1 MMTMVEIGH
10 RLVWTKEISRE
21 WRKHASRF
29 SRTWRTTMIQKD
41 LVVDAGDPRD
51 PDLETAIDEAAEFEG
66 RRVEMQK
73 DRHLIVAA
81 LRTERRIISLN
92 EKDRERFARICDQ
105 VTQIQRI
112 VWVNPRL
119 ANEDCSEWL
128 KRGASSDEHRRLA
141 HYTKSE

>member
-1 MMTMVEIGH
+1 
-10 RLVWTKEISRE
+10 
-21 WRKHASRF
+21 
-29 SRTWRTTMIQKD
+29 MIQKD
-41 LVVDAGDPRD
+41 LVVDAGNPRD
-51 PDLETAIDEAAEFEG
+51 PDLEAAIDEAAEFEG
-66 RRVEMQK
+66 RRMEMQK

-112 VWVNPRL
+112 VWVNPCL
-119 ANEDCSEWL
+119 TNENCSEWL
-128 KRGASSDEHRRLA
+128 KRGANSDEHRRLA